1 MTAIRNIITQEESTT
16 DALHRIGATVNVTWE
31 NSQSLMQA
39 AGWRIKPAMPPI
51 ADGETRIA
59 ATFVDDNGTSGK
71 WEVTDRLVAELDAE
85 AAAGRKAAMA
95 AQLTPGLVALA
106 AAYRTALRAIGGPGA
121 EVNRKVTQAAVVG
134 AMLALPPEQ
143 YDAKTADMLKLAF
156 EEICKVTGTGE
167 TWTFFETVGDLIPE
181 VTP

>member
-1 MTAIRNIITQEESTT
+1 MTAIKNIVTQDESTT
-16 DALHRIGATVNVTWE
+16 TAMHRIGATVNVTWE
-31 NSQSLMQA
+31 NSQDLM
-39 AGWRIKPAMPPI
+39 
-51 ADGETRIA
+51 
-59 ATFVDDNGTSGK
+59 
-71 WEVTDRLVAELDAE
+71 
-85 AAAGRKAAMA
+85 
-95 AQLTPGLVALA
+95 
-106 AAYRTALRAIGGPGA
+106 
-121 EVNRKVTQAAVVG
+121 QAAVVG

>member
-1 MTAIRNIITQEESTT
+1 MTNGVIHLPTQHRQRTFPTPLNHDGRLIESPTLS
-16 DALHRIGATVNVTWE
+16 DYA
-31 NSQSLMQA
+31 A
-39 AGWRIKPAMPPI
+39 AGWRIVPEVPPV
-51 ADGETRIA
+51 AEGYRRVAETL
-59 ATFVDDNGTSGK
+59 VDDDGVNGK
-71 WEVTDRLVAELDAE
+71 WEVTDRLIAEVDAE

>member
-1 MTAIRNIITQEESTT
+1 MTAIKNIITQDESTT
-16 DALHRIGATVNVTWE
+16 TALHRIGATVNVTRE

-39 AGWRIKPAMPPI
+39 AGWRLLVDKPSL
-51 ADGETRIA
+51 ADDCTRVSA
-59 ATFVDDNGTSGK
+59 VWVDDDGTSGK
-71 WEVTDRLVAELDAE
+71 WEVTDRLVVELDAE
-85 AAAGRKAAMA
+85 AAAGRKAAMI